1 MILTIHHRTRYRYAR
16 AVTLLPHRM
25 MLCPRDQH
33 DMKLVSNSLHCSP
46 SALIEWTQDVFGN
59 LIATAHFPR
68 PVEVLTIDSKVVVD
82 QSTAAWPIF
91 KIAPYAH
98 SFPFAY
104 APDDT
109 RDLGSL
115 REASEDPSGVL
126 QAWLAQFRPDAPTD
140 TLDLLK
146 AINAR
151 IAETI
156 TYRVREEE
164 GTQSSIETLSIGSGS
179 CRDLATLFIDA
190 VRHLGFGARAV
201 SGYAF
206 EPSRANDDLNTK
218 GSTHAW
224 AEVYLPCAGWI
235 PFDPTASRV
244 GSLNLITV
252 AVSRSI
258 AQISPVDGHFAGE
271 PEDFLDMEV
280 EVTIEAPSGSMT
292 EPQTPLR

>member
-1 MILTIHHRTRYRYAR
+1 MILTIHHRTRYRYTR
-16 AVTLLPHRM
+16 PVTLLPHRM

-33 DMKLVSNSLHCSP
+33 DMKLVRKSLHSSP
-46 SALIEWTQDVFGN
+46 AALIEWTQDVFGN
-59 LIATAHFPR
+59 LIATAHFPG
-68 PVEVLTIDSKVVVD
+68 PLENLTIDSQFTVD
-82 QSTAAWPIF
+82 QSAVAWPVF

-98 SFPFAY
+98 RFPFAY
-104 APDDT
+104 TPDDT
-109 RDLGSL
+109 RDLGTL
-115 REASEDPSGVL
+115 RRPADDASGDL
-126 QAWLAQFRPDAPTD
+126 RAWLSQFRPDKSTD

-164 GTQSSIETLSIGSGS
+164 GTQSSAETIRKGSGS

-190 VRHLGFGARAV
+190 VRHVGFGARAV

-206 EPSRANDDLNTK
+206 APDRANDAQDAC

-235 PFDPTASRV
+235 PFDPTSSRV
-244 GSLNLITV
+244 GSMNLITV
-252 AVSRSI
+252 GVSRDI
-258 AQISPVDGHFAGE
+258 AQISPIEGSYVGE
-271 PEDFLDMEV
+271 PEDFLDMTVDVAIAV
-280 EVTIEAPSGSMT
+280 ESTS
-292 EPQTPLR
+292 RN